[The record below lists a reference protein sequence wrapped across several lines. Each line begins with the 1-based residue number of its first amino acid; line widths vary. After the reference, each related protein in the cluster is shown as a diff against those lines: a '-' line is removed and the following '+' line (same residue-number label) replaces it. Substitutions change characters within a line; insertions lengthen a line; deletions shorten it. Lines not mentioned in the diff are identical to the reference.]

1 MSFQDENVF
10 EDAVDVVDDIDTVDD
25 VDVVDVDDV
34 DVVDAV
40 DVDGNGSEIFHA
52 DFEWQ
57 ASRHKR

>member
-1 MSFQDENVF
+1 MNVF

-34 DVVDAV
+34 DVVD
-40 DVDGNGSEIFHA
+40 VDGNGSEIFHA

>member
-10 EDAVDVVDDIDTVDD
+10 EDAVGVVDD
-25 VDVVDVDDV
+25 VDAVDVV

-40 DVDGNGSEIFHA
+40 DVDGNVSEICHA